1 MRTCLITQTKGGVG
15 KTTLTFA
22 LGVEAAR
29 AGNSVLLLDADDT
42 QRSLTSLI
50 GKRSGDYPAIAEVA
64 SGSVSGALADPAVQA
79 YDIVLIDGPPR
90 ASLDVRE
97 LVRLVDF
104 VLLPVGASPLDVEAS
119 NVILKHVQNRVP
131 FAYVIA
137 RADPRRTVVGQ
148 VHGVLSAAYPVAPTV
163 YERSDWVTAAGSGH
177 APVEWNPSSKASA
190 EIAAL
195 WKYVDAQ
202 MPKRV
207 KT

>member
-1 MRTCLITQTKGGVG
+1 MRSCLITQTKGGTG

-29 AGNSVLLLDADDT
+29 AGASVLLLDADDT

-50 GKRSGDYPAIAEVA
+50 EKRSGDYPAIAEVA
-64 SGSVSGALADPAVQA
+64 SGSVSDALSDPTVRA
-79 YDIVLIDGPPR
+79 YDVVLIDGPPR

-97 LVRLVDF
+97 LVRQVDF

-119 NVILKHVQNRVP
+119 NVILKHVNGRVP

-137 RADPRRTVVGQ
+137 RADPRRAVVGQ
-148 VHGVLSAAYPVAPTV
+148 VHGVLSAAYPVGPTV
-163 YERSDWVTAAGSGH
+163 YERSDWVTAAGSGQ
-177 APVEWNPSSKASA
+177 APVEWNPGGKAA
-190 EIAAL
+190 GELAAL
-195 WKYVDAQ
+195 WKYVDKQ
-202 MPKRV
+202 MRGNA